1 MTLICAVNPGGR
13 HVQWLRTQSVSKEF
27 VLEANRVIREPG
39 VVQKA
44 ACASLW
50 RSPFGEHVLESKLPA

>member
-27 VLEANRVIREPG
+27 VLEADRVMREPG
-39 VVQKA
+39 VVQQA
-44 ACASLW
+44 ACASL
-50 RSPFGEHVLESKLPA
+50 

>member
-27 VLEANRVIREPG
+27 VLEANRVMREPG
-39 VVQKA
+39 VVQQA
-44 ACASLW
+44 ACASL
-50 RSPFGEHVLESKLPA
+50 